1 MINVFRAG
9 QKLSHVI
16 EESVGDLA
24 MVVMGELCLDLSK
37 ESRDWVRAGM

>member
-24 MVVMGELCLDLSK
+24 MVVMDELCLDLSMK
-37 ESRDWVRAGM
+37 SRDWVRAGM